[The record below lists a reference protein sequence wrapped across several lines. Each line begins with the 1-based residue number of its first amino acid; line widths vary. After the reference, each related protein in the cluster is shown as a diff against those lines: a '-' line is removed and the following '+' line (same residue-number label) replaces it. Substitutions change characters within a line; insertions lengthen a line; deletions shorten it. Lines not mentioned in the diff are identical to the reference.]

1 MLLTKTILVYAMDNI
16 NKLNIDRIRKN
27 VMKTF
32 KELGFKIEIKT
43 NLKISDF
50 LDVMFNLTKDTYQPY
65 KKPNDPLQY
74 VNTSSNHPL

>member
-1 MLLTKTILVYAMDNI
+1 MLLTKAILVYAMDNI

-27 VMKTF
+27 VMKIF

-50 LDVMFNLTKDTYQPY
+50 LDVMFNLTKDTYRPH
-65 KKPNDPLQY
+65 KKPNDPLHY

>member
-1 MLLTKTILVYAMDNI
+1 
-16 NKLNIDRIRKN
+16 
-27 VMKTF
+27 MKTF

>member
-27 VMKTF
+27 VMKIF

-50 LDVMFNLTKDTYQPY
+50 LDVMFNLTKDTYRPY

-74 VNTSSNHPL
+74 VNTSSNNPL